1 MKNKILAILF
11 IIIIFGLGIL
21 SIILKDNEISSF
33 ERRKLANFPKLD
45 ENFTN
50 NLEDYLLDQFPFRN
64 KLINLKSI
72 INRKV
77 LNNLENN
84 NVYVVED
91 NIFEKNYPL
100 DENKTLKFTQ
110 KLNSIIENKEDK
122 TNIYYSIIPDK
133 SYFLDEEKYLKLDY
147 KKMYEIVQNNLN
159 ANYIDITNSLK
170 LEDYYKIDIHWKQ
183 ENIKKVA
190 EQILTG
196 LGKDYK
202 EKEYIKKSYNDFY
215 GASYSKAGLDLK
227 PDTLKYLYH
236 KEFENIDITH
246 LEYGKKDIYD
256 EEKLTNLDSYDVF
269 LSGAS
274 SFIEIKNNNLQDNS
288 SLIIFRDSF
297 ASSLI
302 PLLLPYYNEVTVV
315 DLRYIDYSIVKEKI
329 DLNNSDILF
338 LYSTLII
345 NSSDIIKVG
354 ADDSVRPF
362 LKVTTLNK

>member
-1 MKNKILAILF
+1 MKNKILVILF
-11 IIIIFGLGIL
+11 IIIIFGFCFF
-21 SIILKDNEISSF
+21 SIILKDINISSF
-33 ERRKLANFPKLD
+33 ERRKLVSFPKLD

-50 NLEDYLLDQFPFRN
+50 NLEDYLLEQFPYRN

-84 NVYVVED
+84 NVYVVAH

-100 DENKTLKFTQ
+100 DEEKTLKFAQ
-110 KLNSIIENKEDK
+110 KINSIIENKEDK
-122 TNIYYSIIPDK
+122 SNIYYSIIPDK
-133 SYFLDEEKYLKLDY
+133 SYFLDGEKHLKLDY
-147 KKMYEIVQNNLN
+147 DKMYEIVQNNLN
-159 ANYIDITNSLK
+159 AKYIDITSSLV
-170 LEDYYKIDIHWKQ
+170 LDDYYKTDIHWKQ
-183 ENIKKVA
+183 ENIEKIAK
-190 EQILTG
+190 QILIK

-202 EKEYIKKSYNDFY
+202 EKEYIEKSYNEFY
-215 GASYSKAGLDLK
+215 GASYSKAGLNLK
-227 PDTLKYLYH
+227 PDTLKYLYN
-236 KEFENIDITH
+236 EDFENIDITH

-256 EEKLTNLDSYDVF
+256 EAKLTNLDSYDVF

-274 SFIEIKNNNLQDNS
+274 SYIEIKNNNLQDDS

-302 PLLLPYYNEVTVV
+302 PLLVPYYNEIKVV

-329 DLNNSDILF
+329 DLDNSDILF

-345 NSSDIIKVG
+345 NSSDI
-354 ADDSVRPF
+354 
-362 LKVTTLNK
+362 LK

>member
-11 IIIIFGLGIL
+11 IIIIFGFGIL
-21 SIILKDNEISSF
+21 SIILKNNEISSF
-33 ERRKLANFPKLD
+33 ERRELASFPKLD

-84 NVYVVED
+84 DVYVVGD

-100 DENKTLKFTQ
+100 NEDKTLKFAE

-133 SYFLDEEKYLKLDY
+133 GYFLNEEKYLKLDY
-147 KKMYEIVQNNLN
+147 EKMYEIVKNNVN
-159 ANYIDITNSLK
+159 AKYIDITTDLE
-170 LEDYYKIDIHWKQ
+170 LEDYYKTDIHWRQ
-183 ENIKKVA
+183 ENIQKIA
-190 EQILTG
+190 EKILKR
-196 LGKDYK
+196 LGKDYN
-202 EKEYIKKSYNDFY
+202 EKEYIEKTYENFY
-215 GASYSKAGLDLK
+215 GASYSKAGLNLK
-227 PDTLKYLYH
+227 SDTLKYLYN
-236 KEFENIDITH
+236 KEFDNINITH
-246 LEYGKKDIYD
+246 LEYGKKEVYD
-256 EEKLTNLDSYDVF
+256 EEKLENLDSYDVF

-288 SLIIFRDSF
+288 SLIMFRDSF

-302 PLLLPYYNEVTVV
+302 PLLIPYYNEVIVV

-345 NSSDIIKVG
+345 NSSDI
-354 ADDSVRPF
+354 
-362 LKVTTLNK
+362 LKVTILNK